1 MKNHRGIK
9 MKSFDKHVIK
19 YYLFYIIIALAIVIL
34 LFYSFSYIKYNSLSF
49 TREEFLFF
57 TMIALFLLIM
67 VISVYLNYKLHKII
81 IIINKIGEEMAD
93 IEDNIIQTSDTKFS
107 IVVSL
112 INELIRS
119 KNNEKESV
127 VEPCEKMDGE
137 K

>member
-1 MKNHRGIK
+1 
-9 MKSFDKHVIK
+9 MKSFDKHAIK
-19 YYLFYIIIALAIVIL
+19 YYLFYIIIALAIAIL

-67 VISVYLNYKLHKII
+67 AISVYLNYKLHKIM

-119 KNNEKESV
+119 KNDEEESV

>member
-1 MKNHRGIK
+1 

-67 VISVYLNYKLHKII
+67 AISVYLNYKLHKIMM
-81 IIINKIGEEMAD
+81 IINKIGEEMAD

-119 KNNEKESV
+119 KNDEEESV

-137 K
+137 E

>member
-1 MKNHRGIK
+1 MKR
-9 MKSFDKHVIK
+9 FDKHVIK

-67 VISVYLNYKLHKII
+67 AISVYLNYKLHKIM

-119 KNNEKESV
+119 KNDEEESV

>member
-1 MKNHRGIK
+1 

-67 VISVYLNYKLHKII
+67 AISVYLNYKLHKIMM
-81 IIINKIGEEMAD
+81 IINKIGEEMTD

-119 KNNEKESV
+119 KNDEKESV

>member
-67 VISVYLNYKLHKII
+67 VISVYLNYKLHKIM

-119 KNNEKESV
+119 KNDEKESV

>member
-1 MKNHRGIK
+1 

-19 YYLFYIIIALAIVIL
+19 YYLFYILIALAIVIL
-34 LFYSFSYIKYNSLSF
+34 LFYSFFYIKYNSLSF

-57 TMIALFLLIM
+57 TMIALFLLIIA
-67 VISVYLNYKLHKII
+67 ISVYLNYKLHKIMM
-81 IIINKIGEEMAD
+81 IINKIGEEMAD

-119 KNNEKESV
+119 KNDEEESV

-137 K
+137 E

>member
-1 MKNHRGIK
+1 
-9 MKSFDKHVIK
+9 MKSFNKHVIK
-19 YYLFYIIIALAIVIL
+19 YYLFYILIALAIVIL

-67 VISVYLNYKLHKII
+67 VISVYLNYKLHKIM

-93 IEDNIIQTSDTKFS
+93 IEDNIIQTSDTKFN

-119 KNNEKESV
+119 KNDEKESV
-127 VEPCEKMDGE
+127 VEPCEEMDGE

>member
-1 MKNHRGIK
+1 

-67 VISVYLNYKLHKII
+67 AISVYLNYKLHKIM

-119 KNNEKESV
+119 KNDEEEPV
-127 VEPCEKMDGE
+127 VEPCEKMDRKE
-137 K
+137 

>member
-1 MKNHRGIK
+1 

-19 YYLFYIIIALAIVIL
+19 YYLFYIIIVLAIVIL

-67 VISVYLNYKLHKII
+67 AISVYLNYKLHKIM

-119 KNNEKESV
+119 KNDEKESV

>member
-1 MKNHRGIK
+1 

-19 YYLFYIIIALAIVIL
+19 YYLFYILIALAIVIL

-57 TMIALFLLIM
+57 TMIALFLLIIA
-67 VISVYLNYKLHKII
+67 ISVYLNYKLHKIMM
-81 IIINKIGEEMAD
+81 IINKIGEEMAD

-119 KNNEKESV
+119 KNDEEESV

-137 K
+137 E

>member
-1 MKNHRGIK
+1 

-67 VISVYLNYKLHKII
+67 VISVYLNYKLHKIM

-93 IEDNIIQTSDTKFS
+93 IEDNIIQTSDTKFN

-119 KNNEKESV
+119 KNDEKESV
-127 VEPCEKMDGE
+127 VEPCEEMDGE

>member
-1 MKNHRGIK
+1 

-67 VISVYLNYKLHKII
+67 AISVYLNYKLHKIM

-119 KNNEKESV
+119 KNDEEESV

>member
-1 MKNHRGIK
+1 

-67 VISVYLNYKLHKII
+67 AISVYLNYKLHKIM
-81 IIINKIGEEMAD
+81 IIINKIGEEMTD

-119 KNNEKESV
+119 KNDEKESV